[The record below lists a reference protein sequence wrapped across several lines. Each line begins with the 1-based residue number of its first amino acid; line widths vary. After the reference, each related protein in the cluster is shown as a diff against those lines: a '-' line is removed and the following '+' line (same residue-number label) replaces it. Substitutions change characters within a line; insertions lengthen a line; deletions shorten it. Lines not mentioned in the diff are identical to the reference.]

1 MPMQE
6 PPQTAPGGLPLGVNL
21 AGYLDSVLGVGQ
33 VARQVRDA
41 LTAAGV
47 AVAPF
52 TVVADSAPRIRG
64 GEPKRASGRLH
75 PVNLVCVNPDGLEGA
90 HDSLGEDFF
99 RGRHTIGLWWW
110 EVDAFPDAFRRAF
123 DLVDEVWAGSHHV
136 ADALAAVSPVP
147 VVRMPVPVEAEPS
160 SGAGR
165 EQLGLPSGGPLFLF
179 AFDHG
184 AGFERKN
191 PLGAIEAFTRA
202 FGPDAGPRLVVKC
215 IGAQERPEAH
225 RRLLDAADPHDHVHV
240 LDTSLSPPDM
250 AALFEACDVYLSL
263 HRSEGFGLTI
273 AEAMLRGKPVVATA
287 YSGPRDWLSERNS
300 FEVDWREVPIGPGNE
315 PYPAEGTW
323 AEPDLDDAAA
333 LLRRVVNEPDEA
345 RRRAE
350 RGRDDVQAAF
360 SAEAA
365 GGAMAARLA
374 RVAGLP
380 LGANG
385 AGSSLDVA
393 EALRRV
399 RGEPPEPGPDAPL
412 RPLRM
417 PLRRALLRLGR
428 PQATHQRLVDEELVR
443 LVQTLDERVEGLAR
457 GQTSL
462 RAELEDIKRQ
472 LDR

>member
-1 MPMQE
+1 MQ
-6 PPQTAPGGLPLGVNL
+6 PPSETAPGALPLGVNL
-21 AGYLDSVLGVGQ
+21 AGYLDSMLGVGQ
-33 VARQVRDA
+33 VARQVRAA
-41 LTAAGV
+41 LESAGV

-52 TVVADSAPRIRG
+52 TVVADSAPRIAG
-64 GEPKRASGRLH
+64 GEPERASGPLH

-90 HDSLGEDFF
+90 HDSLGPDFF
-99 RGRHTIGLWWW
+99 AGRHTIGLWWW
-110 EVDAFPDAFRRAF
+110 EVDAFPDAFRRSF
-123 DLVDEVWAGSHHV
+123 DLVDEVWVGSHHV

-165 EQLGLPSGGPLFLF
+165 DHLGLPAGGPLFLF

-184 AGFERKN
+184 GGLERKN
-191 PLGAIEAFTRA
+191 PLGAIEAFARA
-202 FGPDAGPRLVVKC
+202 FEPGDGPQLVVKC
-215 IGAQERPEAH
+215 IGAQERPDAH
-225 RRLLDAADPHDHVHV
+225 RRLLDAAAQHDHVHV
-240 LDTSLSPPDM
+240 LDTPLPPPAM
-250 AALFEACDVYLSL
+250 AALTEACDAYLSL

-273 AEAMLRGKPVVATA
+273 AEAMLRAKPVVATA
-287 YSGPRDWLSERNS
+287 YSGPRDWLTERNC
-300 FEVDWREVPIGPGNE
+300 FEVDWREVPIGPGND

-333 LLRRVVNEPDEA
+333 QLRRVVEEPDEA

-350 RGRDDVQAAF
+350 RGRADVEAAF
-360 SAEAA
+360 SAEVAA
-365 GGAMAARLA
+365 AAMAARLKH
-374 RVAGLP
+374 VAGLP
-380 LGANG
+380 LGENG
-385 AGSSLDVA
+385 DPSSLDVA

-417 PLRRALLRLGR
+417 PLRRALLRLSR

-443 LVQTLDERVEGLAR
+443 LVRTLDERVEGLAQ
-457 GQTSL
+457 GQTTL
-462 RAELEDIKRQ
+462 RAELEQIKRQ